1 MLTATTFSV
10 DLANIKDALTQLPAE
25 GNRTTLNKPTGN
37 FFYDP
42 WTIAD
47 EYKNTV
53 WDTILNALPF
63 AIGEARV
70 IKLDPGTTYYCHADI
85 DDRYHLNLQGNQS
98 YLIDIDSQT
107 MHKLQADGCW
117 YSMDAGRLHSA
128 VNFGEVYR
136 YQLVVRK
143 LLVHGNIKTP
153 MKVKIER
160 LTTGNDF
167 RYQFDQHIS
176 PVLNKINKMQ
186 GMDNFSPSEHSAGL
200 TIEEEL
206 LPILS
211 AALTDNFRIRYVK

>member
-1 MLTATTFSV
+1 MLTTTNFSV
-10 DLANIKDALTQLPAE
+10 ELANITDALSCLPAE

-47 EYKNTV
+47 EYKGTV
-53 WDTILNALPF
+53 WETILNALPGP
-63 AIGEARV
+63 IGEARV

-107 MHKLQADGCW
+107 MHKLQADGHW

-143 LLVHGNIKTP
+143 LLVHGYIKHP
-153 MKVKIER
+153 VKVTIKR

-167 RYQFDQHIS
+167 RYQFDQTIS
-176 PVLNKINKMQ
+176 PVLNRINKMQ
-186 GMDNFSPSEHSAGL
+186 GMDNFSPTEQSASL
-200 TIEEEL
+200 TIEKEL
-206 LPILS
+206 LPLLTT
-211 AALTDNFRIRYVK
+211 ALTDNFGINYVE

>member
-1 MLTATTFSV
+1 MLTTTTFSV
-10 DLANIKDALTQLPAE
+10 DLASIQDALTQLPTE
-25 GNRTTLNKPTGN
+25 GNRTILNKPTGN

-47 EYKNTV
+47 EYKDTV
-53 WDTILNALPF
+53 WDTILSTLPGPV
-63 AIGEARV
+63 GEARV

-98 YLIDIDSQT
+98 YLIDISTQT
-107 MHKLQADGCW
+107 MHKLQLDGCW
-117 YSMDAGRLHSA
+117 YDMNAGRLHSA

-143 LLVHGNIKTP
+143 LLVHGHIKNPVNIR
-153 MKVKIER
+153 IER

-167 RYQFDQHIS
+167 RYQFDQNVS

-186 GMDNFSPSEHSAGL
+186 GMDCFSPSEHSAGL

-206 LPILS
+206 LPMLS
-211 AALTDNFRIRYVK
+211 AALTDNFGIRYVK